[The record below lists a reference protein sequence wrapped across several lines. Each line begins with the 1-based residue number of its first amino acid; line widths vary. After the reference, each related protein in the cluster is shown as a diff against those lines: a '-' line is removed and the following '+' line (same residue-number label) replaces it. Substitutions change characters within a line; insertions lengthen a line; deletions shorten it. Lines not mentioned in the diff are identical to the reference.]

1 MDVYLHGKRVKLDP
15 TQSLGKG
22 GEADVF
28 RLGKERALKVFKS
41 PDHPDYQGL
50 PAEQRAAEERIR
62 QHQRKLADFP
72 GALPQ
77 QIVVPE
83 ELATDRS
90 GRLIVGYTMKLV
102 SPAEPL
108 LRYADPGFRRAGVSN
123 DAVAALFRDMHRAVA
138 GLHAAG
144 VVIGDFNDLNVLV
157 AASGSA
163 RFIDA
168 DSYQYGAYRC
178 TVFTE
183 RFVDPL
189 LCDPTATSPRL
200 ARPYTPGSDW
210 YAFAALL
217 MQSLLFVGPYGGVY
231 RPADVAKRVPHGA
244 RPLRRITVFHPDVLY
259 PKPATSYA
267 VLPDDLLHH
276 LQAVF
281 ERDERVPFP
290 IGLLDALRFTAC
302 PRCGV
307 EHARAACPICSP
319 SAASRVTEAIVLR
332 GEVRCTRV
340 FETRGVIVYA
350 TAERGVLRLVQHEG
364 GAYRREDGSV
374 VLRGPLDPALRFRV
388 LGATTLVGRGGE
400 VAVVTPGQPTER
412 LSVDSDGTG
421 PAFDTNGK
429 HRYRA
434 TAGRLVRDAGTPWGP
449 DLEPIGDVLLDQ
461 TRIWAGP
468 AFGIGLYRASYL
480 SVLFAFD
487 AERRGINDS
496 LPMPR
501 LQGQLVDAA
510 CVLDEER
517 AWVLLAVHGGG
528 RTTHLCLAY
537 ARGGAL
543 EGTAEAEAG
552 DGSWL
557 GTLRGKCATRGVLL
571 AATDSGIARVEVEG
585 GRLRSTRQ
593 FPDTEP
599 FVDWES
605 QLLVGKDGLFVV
617 GRRSVAVLKMT

>member
-1 MDVYLHGKRVKLDP
+1 MDVYLRGKRAKLDP
-15 TQSLGKG
+15 TQSIGKG

-28 RLGKERALKVFKS
+28 RLGKDRALKVFKS

-62 QHQRKLADFP
+62 QHQRKLTEFP
-72 GALPQ
+72 GGLPQ

-90 GRLIVGYTMKLV
+90 GRLIVGYTMKLI

-108 LRYADPGFRRAGVSN
+108 LRYADPGFRRGGVSN
-123 DAVAALFRDMHRAVA
+123 DAVATLFRDMHRAVA

-157 AASGSA
+157 AASGTA

-168 DSYQYGAYRC
+168 DSYQYGAYHC

-217 MQSLLFVGPYGGVY
+217 MQSLLFVGPYGGIY

-259 PKPATSYA
+259 PKPATRYA

-281 ERDERVPFP
+281 ERDERAPFP
-290 IGLLDALRFTAC
+290 MGLLDALRFTAC

-319 SAASRVTEAIVLR
+319 SAASRITEAVVVR

-374 VLRGPLDPALRFRV
+374 VLRGPLDPALRFSV
-388 LGATTLVGRGGE
+388 LGATTLVGREGE
-400 VAVVTPGQPTER
+400 IAVLAPGQPTER

-429 HRYRA
+429 HRYWA

-468 AFGIGLYRASYL
+468 AFGIGLYRASNL

-496 LPMPR
+496 LHMPR
-501 LQGQLVDAA
+501 LQGRLVDAA

-537 ARGGAL
+537 SRRGAL

-571 AATDSGIARVEVEG
+571 AATDSGIARVEIEG
-585 GRLRSTRQ
+585 GRLRATRQ

-599 FVDWES
+599 FVDSES
-605 QLLVGKDGLFVV
+605 QLLVGKDGLFVA
-617 GRRSVAVLKMT
+617 GRRAVAVLKMT